1 MADHLTKSAL
11 AHFRE
16 RALDASDLARIVLHL
31 ENCPTCLGLW
41 REGVEGGEG
50 SETEELAWDS
60 LDSLDWLR
68 SEHLGDGEVARY
80 VDGEMEED
88 EREMAGIHLRQC
100 PRCEEDV
107 RSFVGHRRSEPLGA
121 KGSWWAGS
129 RYWGLTPSRLVYGLL
144 VAAILIVLCWWLR
157 PVHPST
163 PPLVE
168 RGPTPVPTAGPPI
181 EARPERRGSAAAEVL
196 LALRDGEGTIKL
208 DRRGRLTGLDEVT
221 GEQRRWIRRVLQS
234 GELPRPAILDGLG
247 ETEPVVRGEEQPS
260 PEWRLLSPEAGVIEE
275 ASPTLRWEPL
285 PLADGY
291 YAEIVSVDTGR
302 RMVSPFL
309 SAATASWTPETPCR
323 RGGIY
328 LARIRAVLGQSELAA
343 PERKFRILDERE
355 WRKIN
360 DLRSQT
366 RSHLALGLSY
376 ARAGLIF
383 QARQELQLLAEEN
396 QDSLWLQRLLLKIRG
411 M

>member
-11 AHFRE
+11 EHFRE
-16 RALDASDLARIVLHL
+16 RALNASDLARIVLHL
-31 ENCPTCLGLW
+31 ENCPACLGLW

-50 SETEELAWDS
+50 SEELAW
-60 LDSLDWLR
+60 DSLDWLR

-80 VDGEMEED
+80 VDGGLEED
-88 EREMAGIHLRQC
+88 EREIVGIHLRQC

-121 KGSWWAGS
+121 KGASWAGY
-129 RYWGLTPSRLVYGLL
+129 RLWGLTPSRLVYGLL

-168 RGPTPVPTAGPPI
+168 RGPTPMPTASPPI
-181 EARPERRGSAAAEVL
+181 EARPERRGFETHEVL
-196 LALRDGEGTIKL
+196 LALRDGAGSIRL

-247 ETEPVVRGEEQPS
+247 EAEPVVRGEEPPS
-260 PEWRLLSPEAGVIEE
+260 PDWRLLSPEAEVIEDVV
-275 ASPTLRWEPL
+275 PVLTWEPD
-285 PLADGY
+285 PEADGY
-291 YAEIVSVDTGR
+291 YAEIVSRETGR
-302 RMVSPFL
+302 RLVSPLL
-309 SAATASWTPETPCR
+309 SATTSSWKPEAACD
-323 RGGIY
+323 RGGTY
-328 LARIRAVLGQSELAA
+328 LARVRAVRGDVELSSR
-343 PERKFRILDERE
+343 ENKFRILDERE

-360 DLRSQT
+360 HLRSQT

-376 ARAGLIF
+376 ARAGLIS

-396 QDSLWLQRLLLKIRG
+396 QDNLWLQRLLLKIRG